1 MIYERG
7 RHGRATGIHARAK
20 RLPRRL
26 GDTLNK
32 PLIVYWSSN
41 SGGTRR
47 VAEALNTDTVELADY
62 DGTSPYVLMTPT
74 YDQPRGGFTP
84 KPVQQFLDK
93 HAHLM
98 VGVIGSGNRNFGD
111 HYCQAAHDISKQ
123 FNVPVLWRIEIMGS
137 QEDLA
142 IVDSGMS
149 EHWGRLL
156 SMSGQSV

>member
-1 MIYERG
+1 MS
-7 RHGRATGIHARAK
+7 
-20 RLPRRL
+20 
-26 GDTLNK
+26 K

-47 VAEALNTDTVELADY
+47 IAEALNTNTVELSDY
-62 DGTSPYVLMTPT
+62 DGTSPYVLACPT

-84 KPVQQFLDK
+84 KPVTDFLK
-93 HAHLM
+93 LHEGKM
-98 VGVIGSGNRNFGD
+98 VGVIGLGNRNFGEK
-111 HYCQAAHDISKQ
+111 YCQAAHDISKQ

-137 QEDLA
+137 QEDLT
-142 IVDSGMS
+142 IVDSGMK

>member
-1 MIYERG
+1 MS
-7 RHGRATGIHARAK
+7 
-20 RLPRRL
+20 
-26 GDTLNK
+26 K

-47 VAEALNTDTVELADY
+47 VAEALNTNTVELADY
-62 DGTSPYVLMTPT
+62 DGTSPYVLACPT

-84 KPVQQFLDK
+84 KPVQQFLEE

-98 VGVIGSGNRNFGD
+98 VGVLGLGNRNFGEK
-111 HYCQAAHDISKQ
+111 YCQAAHDISKQ

-156 SMSGQSV
+156 SMAGISV

>member
-1 MIYERG
+1 MSQ
-7 RHGRATGIHARAK
+7 
-20 RLPRRL
+20 
-26 GDTLNK
+26 

-62 DGTSPYVLMTPT
+62 DGTSPYVMLTPT

-84 KPVQQFLDK
+84 KPVQAFLEEY
-93 HAHLM
+93 ARLM

>member
-1 MIYERG
+1 MS
-7 RHGRATGIHARAK
+7 
-20 RLPRRL
+20 
-26 GDTLNK
+26 K

-47 VAEALNTDTVELADY
+47 VAEALNTSTVELSGY
-62 DGTSPYVLMTPT
+62 DGTSPYVLLTPT

-84 KPVQQFLDK
+84 RPVQAFLDK

-137 QEDLA
+137 QEDLTV
-142 IVDSGMS
+142 VDSGMR

-156 SMSGQSV
+156 SMAGQSV

>member
-1 MIYERG
+1 MG
-7 RHGRATGIHARAK
+7 
-20 RLPRRL
+20 
-26 GDTLNK
+26 N

-47 VAEALNTDTVELADY
+47 VAEALRTDTVELADY
-62 DGTSPYVLMTPT
+62 DGTSPYVMLTPT

-84 KPVQQFLDK
+84 KPVQTFLDK

-123 FNVPVLWRIEIMGS
+123 FNVPALWRIDIMGT
-137 QEDLA
+137 DNDYRTIDA
-142 IVDSGMS
+142 GMAQ
-149 EHWGRLL
+149 HWRTLL
-156 SMSGQSV
+156 GMRGLT